1 MSQVGFKPG
10 SFDMIANWICN
21 ALDCSAT
28 TAGSQ
33 IPLKSFILL
42 QDKFR
47 AERRHK
53 HKIKTI
59 ILKNPKFRTEKN
71 LKKIKASPSDE
82 YEDYESGNITD
93 EFLFDYGKLKL
104 YIVSQI

>member
-1 MSQVGFKPG
+1 MSAFPTV
-10 SFDMIANWICN
+10 
-21 ALDCSAT
+21 ALDCLAT
-28 TAGSQ
+28 TVESQ
-33 IPLKSFILL
+33 IQLKKFFILL

-71 LKKIKASPSDE
+71 LKKIKPSPSDE

-93 EFLFDYGKLKL
+93 EFIFDYGKLKL
-104 YIVSQI
+104 GIVSQI